1 MPLLTSPQDIPH
13 FGGASPVALER
24 ERDGMESKRCAWI
37 CSTVGAILPL
47 IPALRAATFSLV
59 ERENR
64 LPLRGESNALGSS

>member
-1 MPLLTSPQDIPH
+1 
-13 FGGASPVALER
+13 
-24 ERDGMESKRCAWI
+24 MESKRCAWI